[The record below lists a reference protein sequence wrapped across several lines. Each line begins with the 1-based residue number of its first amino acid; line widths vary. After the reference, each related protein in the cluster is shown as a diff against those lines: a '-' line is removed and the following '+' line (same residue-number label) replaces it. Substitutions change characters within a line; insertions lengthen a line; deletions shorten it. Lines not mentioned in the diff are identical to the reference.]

1 MKEKIVVQLEKNL
14 FTLKSYVQLDR
25 KFNIGNENPNLLL
38 SRIQTQPHAHEFMN
52 FHLQNVQERKGDDHI
67 LCSDHPH
74 LCTPTEPLHFF
85 HDPDQREAIKAIN
98 QPSSEKANMPPSISL
113 FSSSS
118 SSGFSLSQWLPLLFT
133 SSVTTSANSRHPPS
147 SNVLW

>member
-1 MKEKIVVQLEKNL
+1 MVTCLKEKIVVQLEKNL
-14 FTLKSYVQLDR
+14 FKLKSYVQLDR
-25 KFNIGNENPNLLL
+25 KFNIGNEHPNLLL

-98 QPSSEKANMPPSISL
+98 QPTIEMVKAELDQVNKLKIV
-113 FSSSS
+113 
-118 SSGFSLSQWLPLLFT
+118 T
-133 SSVTTSANSRHPPS
+133 STSTKFAVT
-147 SNVLW
+147 VLNHNGKVHS